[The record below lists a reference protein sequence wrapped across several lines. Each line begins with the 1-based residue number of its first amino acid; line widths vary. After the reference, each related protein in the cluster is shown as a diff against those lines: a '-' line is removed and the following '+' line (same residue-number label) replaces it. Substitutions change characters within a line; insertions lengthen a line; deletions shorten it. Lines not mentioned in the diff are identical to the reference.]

1 MSHYKGKM
9 VAIDGEKLNEL
20 IEATGKSI
28 AKISRELGH
37 SDGVLRMA
45 IKRGTLAVSDVVL
58 LENKFKIRK
67 NLYVITSDEEVEPEV
82 NNDNTIFTE
91 DVLNS
96 LHKVIYSAVYSAFK
110 KALEE

>member
-1 MSHYKGKM
+1 MSRYKGKM

-20 IEATGKSI
+20 IEETGKSI
-28 AKISRELGH
+28 SKISRELGH

-45 IKRGTLAVSDVVL
+45 IKRGTLAVSDAVL
-58 LENKFKIRK
+58 LESKFKIKK
-67 NLYVITSDEEVEPEV
+67 NLYVLAQEDEEETEV
-82 NNDNTIFTE
+82 RTDTIFTE

>member
-1 MSHYKGKM
+1 MSRYKGKM

-67 NLYVITSDEEVEPEV
+67 NLYVITSDEEVEAEV
-82 NNDNTIFTE
+82 NNDTIFTE

-96 LHKVIYSAVYSAFK
+96 LYKVIYSAVYSAFK
-110 KALEE
+110 KALE

>member
-1 MSHYKGKM
+1 MSRYKGKM
-9 VAIDGEKLNEL
+9 IAIDGEKLNEL

-67 NLYVITSDEEVEPEV
+67 NLYVITSDEEVEAEV
-82 NNDNTIFTE
+82 NNDTIFTE